1 MRKLLLVLAVFC
13 CAFQLLA
20 WKTLRIE
27 NDPKAKGLDFQL
39 EYPDDWE
46 KTPGK
51 RPNIVVNISKLPAFF
66 TVQVLKTGE
75 DFSSQINPAKWPG
88 EISKEE
94 ARPLYPDTDTFI
106 EAKRTLLEG
115 EPALVVEFKRVME
128 RAGLRYCTRFKYLG
142 IFYRDYSLRMTAGTI
157 GRTEEEAEENFHKNS
172 ATFEYMFNS
181 LVLSSKWKQQPPESS
196 SEQPDIYRDFNKE
209 KIQSFSSLGNN
220 RSRMI
225 ARAQLGI
232 APAEYLKQIHDSP
245 DYDEYGNYTGPDRV
259 AVSRSELRK
268 KLDPDGRIARQIRAT
283 EIPEVPPEKPVD
295 PVGVC
300 IAIFMGCCIIAC
312 VAIASILDSKV
323 NVAKLKSPCP
333 KCSARKPEPV
343 QENLE
348 PAAPGNISITCPKCK
363 TGYEVSGDLTGCRVE
378 CFECHCKFYAYPD
391 YLLDENRARVQKVP
405 EIHWEQGVLLNG
417 EAIGGTE
424 PPTVAAPAYKPEAPP
439 AVPMERQFEEA
450 FTRTMNDTGI
460 FAAAEPGRTEKQ
472 EPESKQPA
480 PVAKGKSIRF
490 KTRTD
495 FFAYALFGGNLLF
508 DILTYRGNPL
518 YMVAYILP
526 STIVFL
532 CLVGGPW
539 AIYNLGKVENRKIR
553 CIIANLIFCV
563 AVLWLWAK
571 VSVYLG
577 R

>member
-27 NDPKAKGLDFQL
+27 NDPKTKGLDFQL
-39 EYPDDWE
+39 EYPAYWSCSF
-46 KTPGK
+46 TG
-51 RPNIVVNISKLPAFF
+51 NAVVKFKNSIPSLFVHVYVKKYETACE
-66 TVQVLKTGE
+66 TAYIDITGLAE
-75 DFSSQINPAKWPG
+75 NVKNS
-88 EISKEE
+88 
-94 ARPLYPDTDTFI
+94 
-106 EAKRTLLEG
+106 
-115 EPALVVEFKRVME
+115 
-128 RAGLRYCTRFKYLG
+128 LG
-142 IFYRDYSLRMTAGTI
+142 IQGNLSSSYWQKLNGKKIFVFEFCPYKYSDQYNKLRMYLYYFDEYLVYLMVYGIGKTENEAIKNLDNNVGLCDIIAGSLTGFRKQENVVKQEQKNTKLITYQSSPRKKTSISDKIAGTI
-157 GRTEEEAEENFHKNS
+157 LLTTLCFLISVGVREGTRIYKKKKNS
-172 ATFEYMFNS
+172 
-181 LVLSSKWKQQPPESS
+181 SK
-196 SEQPDIYRDFNKE
+196 
-209 KIQSFSSLGNN
+209 
-220 RSRMI
+220 
-225 ARAQLGI
+225 
-232 APAEYLKQIHDSP
+232 
-245 DYDEYGNYTGPDRV
+245 
-259 AVSRSELRK
+259 
-268 KLDPDGRIARQIRAT
+268 
-283 EIPEVPPEKPVD
+283 
-295 PVGVC
+295 
-300 IAIFMGCCIIAC
+300 
-312 VAIASILDSKV
+312 ASTT
-323 NVAKLKSPCP
+323 PCP

-343 QENLE
+343 QENLA
-348 PAAPGNISITCPKCK
+348 PAAPGNISITCPKCQ

-405 EIHWEQGVLLNG
+405 KIHWEQGVLLNG

>member
-1 MRKLLLVLAVFC
+1 MYALA
-13 CAFQLLA
+13 
-20 WKTLRIE
+20 
-27 NDPKAKGLDFQL
+27 
-39 EYPDDWE
+39 DD
-46 KTPGK
+46 
-51 RPNIVVNISKLPAFF
+51 
-66 TVQVLKTGE
+66 
-75 DFSSQINPAKWPG
+75 
-88 EISKEE
+88 
-94 ARPLYPDTDTFI
+94 
-106 EAKRTLLEG
+106 
-115 EPALVVEFKRVME
+115 
-128 RAGLRYCTRFKYLG
+128 
-142 IFYRDYSLRMTAGTI
+142 
-157 GRTEEEAEENFHKNS
+157 
-172 ATFEYMFNS
+172 
-181 LVLSSKWKQQPPESS
+181 
-196 SEQPDIYRDFNKE
+196 
-209 KIQSFSSLGNN
+209 N
-220 RSRMI
+220 RSRMRM
-225 ARAQLGI
+225 RAQLGI
-232 APAEYLKQIHDSP
+232 APAEYIKQIHDSP
-245 DYDEYGNYTGPDRV
+245 DYDQYGNYTGPDRV

-268 KLDPDGRIARQIRAT
+268 KLDPDGRIARQIQAT
-283 EIPEVPPEKPVD
+283 EIQSETPPEEPVD

-300 IAIFMGCCIIAC
+300 IAILMGCCIIAC
-312 VAIASILDSKV
+312 VAIASILDSKFKASA
-323 NVAKLKSPCP
+323 AKFKSPCP

-343 QENLE
+343 QENLA
-348 PAAPGNISITCPKCK
+348 PVTPGNISITCPKCK

-391 YLLDENRARVQKVP
+391 YLLYENRARVQKVP

-460 FAAAEPGRTEKQ
+460 FAAAEPGRTEKR

-480 PVAKGKSIRF
+480 PVAKEKSIRF
-490 KTRTD
+490 KTKTD

-539 AIYNLGKVENRKIR
+539 AIYNLGKVENRTIR
-553 CIIANLIFCV
+553 CIIANFIFCV

>member
-1 MRKLLLVLAVFC
+1 MFMTGKGVTKDFHEGVKWLQKAADQDS
-13 CAFQLLA
+13 AFAQ
-20 WKTLRIE
+20 
-27 NDPKAKGLDFQL
+27 
-39 EYPDDWE
+39 Y
-46 KTPGK
+46 
-51 RPNIVVNISKLPAFF
+51 
-66 TVQVLKTGE
+66 
-75 DFSSQINPAKWPG
+75 
-88 EISKEE
+88 
-94 ARPLYPDTDTFI
+94 
-106 EAKRTLLEG
+106 
-115 EPALVVEFKRVME
+115 
-128 RAGLRYCTRFKYLG
+128 YLG
-142 IFYRDYSLRMTAGTI
+142 MAYHQGNGVPRDIVTAYMWLNLAAGENEYALEERDKIEKSMTASQV
-157 GRTEEEAEENFHKNS
+157 EAGQKKSREWLEDNQK
-172 ATFEYMFNS
+172 
-181 LVLSSKWKQQPPESS
+181 
-196 SEQPDIYRDFNKE
+196 RNKE
-209 KIQSFSSLGNN
+209 S
-220 RSRMI
+220 
-225 ARAQLGI
+225 
-232 APAEYLKQIHDSP
+232 
-245 DYDEYGNYTGPDRV
+245 
-259 AVSRSELRK
+259 
-268 KLDPDGRIARQIRAT
+268 
-283 EIPEVPPEKPVD
+283 KPVD

-312 VAIASILDSKV
+312 VAIASILDSKA
-323 NVAKLKSPCP
+323 NAAKLKSPCP

-343 QENLE
+343 QEDLA
-348 PAAPGNISITCPKCK
+348 PAAPGNISITCPKCQ

-391 YLLDENRARVQKVP
+391 YLLYENRARVQKVP
-405 EIHWEQGVLLNG
+405 KIHWEQGVLLNG

-460 FAAAEPGRTEKQ
+460 FAAAEPGRTEKR

-480 PVAKGKSIRF
+480 PVAKEKSIRF

-553 CIIANLIFCV
+553 CIIVNLIFCV